1 MRSPVTVPAMDTGE
15 SKRVLSPWLAL
26 EEFARL
32 PLSSQRPRGE
42 PPPGRV
48 TRSLLRRGE
57 ARPLGAKCERVGL
70 GDVAVGD
77 MPRQPGASPFP
88 LPSGYSQP
96 PALCCAKVTST
107 EGGLRAPGSRPAPP
121 RPLRFLFLFRRW
133 RSPGLVLVLVLACRG
148 LRRPE
153 GTCGLPPGG
162 QAPEVVALRLLQRP
176 LGPPAPP
183 PVSASAWA
191 LGVVLLASARP
202 SLTQPL
208 CKDEEYPVGPDCCP
222 KCNPGFR
229 VKEACGELT
238 GTVCVPCL
246 AGTYTA
252 HLNGL
257 SECLQCRVCDPAMG
271 LRTRR
276 ECSSTENTVCGCP
289 QRHVCVR
296 EDGDHCALCRPHTTC
311 PPGQRVRENGT
322 EWQDTLCEDCPA
334 GTFAPHGAL
343 HECQPWTQCRGLL
356 EWEAAPGTSSSD
368 ATCASS
374 KNYLWA
380 LLLVLV
386 SAAPIAWLYL
396 KKRRAPG
403 RLPRLRLSGC
413 YRSAHCLGQK
423 DTCPQTTDQADG
435 PELGFRGWA
444 AEGRPFPLHPAQDAT
459 AVDADAEASGLLQD
473 PLVVTTVAVEETAP

>member
-1 MRSPVTVPAMDTGE
+1 MWPS
-15 SKRVLSPWLAL
+15 
-26 EEFARL
+26 
-32 PLSSQRPRGE
+32 PRG
-42 PPPGRV
+42 PG
-48 TRSLLRRGE
+48 TRGRRPE
-57 ARPLGAKCERVGL
+57 AA
-70 GDVAVGD
+70 
-77 MPRQPGASPFP
+77 
-88 LPSGYSQP
+88 
-96 PALCCAKVTST
+96 
-107 EGGLRAPGSRPAPP
+107 PAPP
-121 RPLRFLFLFRRW
+121 RPPR
-133 RSPGLVLVLVLACRG
+133 
-148 LRRPE
+148 
-153 GTCGLPPGG
+153 
-162 QAPEVVALRLLQRP
+162 
-176 LGPPAPP
+176 PP

-229 VKEACGELT
+229 VKEAHGALT
-238 GTVCVPCL
+238 CSVCVPCL

-257 SECLQCRVCDPAMG
+257 SECLQCRVCDPGDGGSRDGGRRGWGTGQGHVVLGDGRVGVRVVVGHSLVRAVAVREACLSVGKHEPPLAAPLGSVVGAASAGTALRGHWCVRAQPGPG
-271 LRTRR
+271 LPPSLWTSRAAQSRPRR
-276 ECSSTENTVCGCP
+276 LCP
-289 QRHVCVR
+289 QRR
-296 EDGDHCALCRPHTTC
+296 EARGPHPSPATRP
-311 PPGQRVRENGT
+311 PARRSLAFPGT
-322 EWQDTLCEDCPA
+322 EWQDTLCEDCPV